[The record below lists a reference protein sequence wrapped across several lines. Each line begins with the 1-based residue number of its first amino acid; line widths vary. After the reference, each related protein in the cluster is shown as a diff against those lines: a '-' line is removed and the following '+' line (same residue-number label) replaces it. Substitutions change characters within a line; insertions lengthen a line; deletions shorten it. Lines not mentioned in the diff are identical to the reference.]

1 LIGSRFGGRLLAIAF
16 ENEQTEGRRQAAAL
30 AFVVDFKDKF
40 VDSNF
45 FDSSNLLERV
55 LERVFQTDA
64 GLVTVEIHRSF
75 YDRRF
80 HRWYGGSLRFHSS
93 ITLVAA
99 GASEFLILIRAEDR
113 PDRYGLSRRLA
124 RSSSG

>member
-1 LIGSRFGGRLLAIAF
+1 LAIVF
-16 ENEQTEGRRQAAAL
+16 ENEQTEGRRQAAPL

-55 LERVFQTDA
+55 PERVFQTDA

-75 YDRRF
+75 CDRRF
-80 HRWYGGSLRFHSS
+80 HRWYGGPLRFHSS

-99 GASEFLILIRAEDR
+99 GASEFLILMRAEDR
-113 PDRYGLSRRLA
+113 PDR
-124 RSSSG
+124 